1 LTSFRSRLSTDY
13 FNKLS
18 LISHSPFIAIA
29 MSSMST
35 WTIYLNTRRQT
46 QASNEDFQNSLNT
59 VGTLG
64 TYQAFAATWRQQV
77 QPQFTAGSVRV
88 FRDDITPMWEHSA
101 NQGGGTMLTN
111 VSVADKHS
119 FEAFLAV
126 MEGLMND
133 TLVHAEM
140 ITGVVVAFRPWGYTM
155 SLWLREGLHVP
166 SRAELVNCVQLL
178 TQDDTLKF
186 AFKLHG
192 EHQASIEKRRQND
205 RFHER
210 ERPNYAERTKL
221 KYEKHEKPRLEK
233 GDHQKSHRTIV
244 QPEDLLLEGSDL
256 VSTKV
261 RGRRVAPPKYTLA
274 ELESRWTKEFDLDQ
288 QAKAGAS
295 AWTLREA
302 LWGIGMFTISAFFVS
317 QLSTA
322 AF

>member
-1 LTSFRSRLSTDY
+1 
-13 FNKLS
+13 
-18 LISHSPFIAIA
+18 
-29 MSSMST
+29 MSSS

-46 QASNEDFQNSLNT
+46 QASNEDFQNSLNN

-64 TYQAFAATWRQQV
+64 TYQAFAATWKQQV
-77 QPQFTAGSVRV
+77 QPSFTAGSVRV

-101 NQGGGTMLTN
+101 NRGGGTMLTN

-119 FEAFLAV
+119 FGAFLSV
-126 MEGLMND
+126 MEGLINE

-140 ITGVVVAFRPWGYTM
+140 ITGVVIAFRPWGYTL
-155 SLWLREGLHVP
+155 SLWLREGLHAT
-166 SRAELVNCVQLL
+166 SRAELVDCVQRV

-186 AFKLHG
+186 AFKLHD
-192 EHQASIEKRRQND
+192 EHQASIERRLQND

-210 ERPNYAERTKL
+210 ERTHFGEKSKFI
-221 KYEKHEKPRLEK
+221 KYDKPEKPRLERAE
-233 GDHQKSHRTIV
+233 HQKSHRTIV
-244 QPEDLLLEGSDL
+244 QPEDLQLEGSDL
-256 VSTKV
+256 TSTKV

-288 QAKAGAS
+288 QTK
-295 AWTLREA
+295 AWTFREA
-302 LWGIGMFTISAFFVS
+302 LWAVGMFTVSAFFVS